1 MDLLFVTDQKDGDSW
16 VASDGKEYRLGLI
29 NTPER
34 NEQCGKE
41 ATAFTSQFLS
51 AGFVADAYTTTPTA
65 GASLRCSTSR
75 ETLNVALASSG
86 FGNDQYLEE
95 FRHENP
101 DLGRRLDRALA
112 SAATP
117 DCRKAAAPV
126 PLASKPS
133 KAPAATSKC
142 MAGYSPCLP
151 IVADLNCSDIGHPV
165 TVTGSDPYRL
175 DRDHD
180 GNRLRLGH
188 ESGYGGLSDMALQ
201 GRLTCPPPSTVGPIQ
216 RRSHPRTSVP
226 RSGGSGSTK
235 TKEWNS
241 RSIRVTRSSRAASS

>member
-1 MDLLFVTDQKDGDSW
+1 MLYKQRRFWLAAVCAVCFGLSACTAVESDQNESSDAAATPVANEPDPTDGAELDQDVDLLFVTDQKDGDSW

-51 AGFVADAYTTTPTA
+51 AGFVADAYTTDTYGRSVA
-65 GASLRCSTSR
+65 EVFDKSGDS
-75 ETLNVALASSG
+75 LNVALASSG
-86 FGNDQYLEE
+86 LGNDQYLEE

-180 GNRLRLGH
+180 GTGC
-188 ESGYGGLSDMALQ
+188 D
-201 GRLTCPPPSTVGPIQ
+201 
-216 RRSHPRTSVP
+216 
-226 RSGGSGSTK
+226 
-235 TKEWNS
+235 
-241 RSIRVTRSSRAASS
+241 